1 MGQENSKDGEGDG
14 EGEGEEGQKSAES
27 TEESGG
33 GEEEENTVKAEAPTT
48 KSSPSTSSPKSS
60 KSSSTSNK
68 DNQHIE
74 DSSEFAIKYHH
85 GPNGGAHLI
94 NLTPIDVVLAPETA
108 ETKSVSGGP
117 NYVDV
122 MAFLVHCPRHQRIAL
137 YTDAASG
144 ARWLPFIRLPNVVSW
159 IDAAVTGGRLVLG
172 LSKKNFTGQA
182 PFSEVELLQTKRVQL
197 PQKSKFLTRQI
208 FYLKLDTE
216 KLQQQQQK
224 QTPKSTSKKSGGS
237 GGSSSSKCFC
247 SGSSRS
253 SSGSSTN
260 NNFISWVGKKDL
272 ALPVIKDKLWGPEVA
287 ALLAVIHS
295 FNGEPV
301 SIKSSSS
308 SKDEQMNVLEEFSL
322 EDLYRYAP
330 RDPPRSSEEQLLLE
344 INFNEKHAPGQLP
357 PLPAQLRLPLQR
369 HPPPGP
375 LPRLQLP
382 QIGDISFQ
390 ELLMGLACLEPLA
403 LHHDTRVKFIFRFY
417 DSGSKGFLDVPTDF
431 RRLLVDLESG
441 KKKKKRRKKR
451 KKISA
456 AKLAEVAKSVG
467 VSVQQTASGSR
478 QIITF
483 SNFKSAILEA
493 PKRLNGTHVLC
504 RSKVPVFYQLI
515 QAFISRKREST
526 AEETGHWATIG
537 KSSVLISRDHRNRRC
552 RRCTTTKFH
561 LAAHV
566 VSFDRKGY
574 PRPKKTISSSSSGSS
589 TATSATTSSSS
600 SSGTALATKS
610 SDASGASSATPAATS
625 NAISPSSSTGLSQL
639 GNSSLDERSVE
650 VLFNA
655 EHIANVMIKMVREFA
670 KRKGNVQ
677 NPRGLLDGS
686 PSERKKAAEL
696 VVELVTEALK
706 VVNGQGQGQ
715 GCQLAT
721 VQAPCYVVGDIH
733 GNLEDLLTLERSIWP
748 SAPWSLECALYLI
761 SLRLLCPEKVTLL
774 RGNHEVR
781 ALQEKYSFK
790 AECTRK
796 YGPVHGET
804 VWTAVNELFDALPIS
819 ATINEKI
826 FAVHGGLSP
835 NAPTLAAIKA
845 LPPVLA
851 DPETESKIAWELLW
865 SDPCHMQQYL
875 DVMDA
880 NELSSAQFA
889 KDGYVTNF
897 KRGAAYLFN
906 ERAAKD
912 FLARNRL
919 SHMIRAHEPPPL
931 GYAHHAKNLVTTVFS
946 CSHYCGN
953 DNAAAVILVEGN
965 RIRPLHVDT
974 LNNSPATEQG

>member
-1 MGQENSKDGEGDG
+1 MPPGSFRRYLRNYGFR
-14 EGEGEEGQKSAES
+14 
-27 TEESGG
+27 
-33 GEEEENTVKAEAPTT
+33 
-48 KSSPSTSSPKSS
+48 SSDT
-60 KSSSTSNK
+60 
-68 DNQHIE
+68 
-74 DSSEFAIKYHH
+74 
-85 GPNGGAHLI
+85 
-94 NLTPIDVVLAPETA
+94 
-108 ETKSVSGGP
+108 
-117 NYVDV
+117 
-122 MAFLVHCPRHQRIAL
+122 RHQAL
-137 YTDAASG
+137 FRA
-144 ARWLPFIRLPNVVSW
+144 FN
-159 IDAAVTGGRLVLG
+159 
-172 LSKKNFTGQA
+172 
-182 PFSEVELLQTKRVQL
+182 
-197 PQKSKFLTRQI
+197 
-208 FYLKLDTE
+208 YLK
-216 KLQQQQQK
+216 
-224 QTPKSTSKKSGGS
+224 S
-237 GGSSSSKCFC
+237 
-247 SGSSRS
+247 
-253 SSGSSTN
+253 
-260 NNFISWVGKKDL
+260 
-272 ALPVIKDKLWGPEVA
+272 
-287 ALLAVIHS
+287 
-295 FNGEPV
+295 
-301 SIKSSSS
+301 
-308 SKDEQMNVLEEFSL
+308 
-322 EDLYRYAP
+322 
-330 RDPPRSSEEQLLLE
+330 
-344 INFNEKHAPGQLP
+344 
-357 PLPAQLRLPLQR
+357 
-369 HPPPGP
+369 
-375 LPRLQLP
+375 
-382 QIGDISFQ
+382 GDISFQ

-441 KKKKKRRKKR
+441 NEKLVAEVGSKGKKKKKKRKKR

-537 KSSVLISRDHRNRRC
+537 KSSVLINRDHRNRRC
-552 RRCTTTKFH
+552 RRCTATKFH

-574 PRPKKTISSSSSGSS
+574 PRPKKTISSSSSSSGSS

-600 SSGTALATKS
+600 SSATALATKS
-610 SDASGASSATPAATS
+610 SDASGASSATPATTS
-625 NAISPSSSTGLSQL
+625 TAISPSSTGLSQL

-706 VVNGQGQGQ
+706 VVNNGQGQGQ

-748 SAPWSLECALYLI
+748 SAPVMPFSLLFLGDYVDRGKWSLECALYLI

-796 YGPVHGET
+796 YGSVHGET
-804 VWTAVNELFDALPIS
+804 VWTAVNELFDSLPIS

-946 CSHYCGN
+946 C
-953 DNAAAVILVEGN
+953 E
-965 RIRPLHVDT
+965 
-974 LNNSPATEQG
+974 